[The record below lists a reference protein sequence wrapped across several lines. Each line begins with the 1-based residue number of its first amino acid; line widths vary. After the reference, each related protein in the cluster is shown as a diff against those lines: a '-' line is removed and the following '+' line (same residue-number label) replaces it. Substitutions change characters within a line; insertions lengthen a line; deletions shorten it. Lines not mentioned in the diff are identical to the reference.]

1 MKTATKYEFDWAL
14 LGDVEEGRPN
24 LGPMVGVHAYRL
36 MQYSFRDVL
45 EREYGTEVA
54 DQVFHEAGRLA
65 GHEFAKNVIG
75 KHGDLAGFVK
85 ATQDALR
92 ESKIGIMRVEEASP
106 DTGRFLLTVS
116 EDLDCSGLPELGY
129 GVCTYDEGFIAALL
143 EWHLGERFNVTEI
156 DCWCTGDRTCRF
168 EATAAR

>member
-1 MKTATKYEFDWAL
+1 MKTACKYEFDWAL
-14 LGDVEEGRPN
+14 LGNVEEGRPN

-45 EREYGTEVA
+45 ERMYGTGVA
-54 DQVFHEAGRLA
+54 DEVFHEAGRLA
-65 GHEFAKNVIG
+65 GAEYAKNVIG
-75 KHGDLAGFVK
+75 EHENFADFVK

-92 ESKIGIMRVEEASP
+92 DSKMGLMRVEEASP
-106 DTGRFLLTVS
+106 EDGRFVLTVS

-143 EWHLGERFNVTEI
+143 ESYTGTRFDVVEV

-168 EATAAR
+168 EANAVS

>member
-45 EREYGTEVA
+45 ERKYGTEIA
-54 DQVFHEAGRLA
+54 DEVFHDAGRLA
-65 GHEFAKNVIG
+65 GREFAKNVIG
-75 KHGDLAGFVK
+75 EHKNLADFVK
-85 ATQDALR
+85 AAQDALR
-92 ESKIGIMRVEEASP
+92 ESKIGIMRVEEAAP
-106 DTGRFLLTVS
+106 DTNRFLLTVS

-129 GVCTYDEGFIAALL
+129 GVCTYDEGFIAAVL
-143 EWHLGERFNVTEI
+143 ESHLGRHFDVVEV

-168 EATAAR
+168 EATAR

>member
-1 MKTATKYEFDWAL
+1 MKTAAKYEFDWAL
-14 LGDVEEGRPN
+14 LGNVEEGRPN

-45 EREYGTEVA
+45 ERSYGTEVA
-54 DQVFHEAGRLA
+54 DEIFHEAGRLA
-65 GHEFAKNVIG
+65 GSEYAKNVIG
-75 KHGDLAGFVK
+75 EHVNFADFVK

-92 ESKIGIMRVEEASP
+92 ESKMGLMRVEEAIP
-106 DTGRFLLTVS
+106 EEGRFVLTVS

-143 EWHLGERFNVTEI
+143 ESYTGTRFDVVEV

-168 EATAAR
+168 EANAV